1 MKKFVSVLAGIML
14 VTAINAQTLDEIVK
28 KYSEANKHDKVAALS
43 TIKITGKMEMM
54 GMELPLEL
62 WMKNPDKIKTV
73 TNFNGQEMVSAFD
86 GTKGYSINP
95 MSGSADPVE
104 MTPEQIKQTQNSN
117 MFQDYMANY
126 LKDGKLTLE
135 GEDKVNDKP
144 AFKIK
149 ASLDSGN
156 NIEMYI
162 DKDSY
167 LLVKTSTT
175 MNQGGVDVVADSYMT
190 DFKDNNGVFLP
201 MKTTTSA
208 NGMDF
213 TITFD
218 KVEVNIPMED
228 SIFKLK

>member
-1 MKKFVSVLAGIML
+1 
-14 VTAINAQTLDEIVK
+14 
-28 KYSEANKHDKVAALS
+28 
-43 TIKITGKMEMM
+43 
-54 GMELPLEL
+54 
-62 WMKNPDKIKTV
+62 
-73 TNFNGQEMVSAFD
+73 
-86 GTKGYSINP
+86 
-95 MSGSADPVE
+95 MSGSTDPVE

-126 LKDGKLTLE
+126 LKEGKLTLE

-144 AFKIK
+144 AYKIK
-149 ASLDSGN
+149 ASLDGGN
-156 NIEMYI
+156 SIEMFI
-162 DKDSY
+162 DKNSY

-175 MNQGGVDVVADSYMT
+175 MNQGGVDVTADSYMT

-218 KVEVNIPMED
+218 KVEVNLPMED